1 MVGYSQKQDSRKQNS
16 IYLELELS
24 KASIQTDIGFNMDMV
39 DHHKVSSAKVLGSR
53 RVAVPLVSYRKTHEF
68 DLSDTKNHQK

>member
-16 IYLELELS
+16 TYLELS
-24 KASIQTDIGFNMDMV
+24 KASLQTDIGFNMDMV